1 MGKSLV
7 SCFFWLTVYMHCK
20 KFHITFSNQLFITWS
35 VLLVPF
41 SSQSVCHHLCSH
53 ISNSTAGLFHHWL
66 VSKLIN
72 NIHAGSNFASYF
84 CRQVRSV
91 WLVNHALPKLAAIK
105 TTAWL
110 FMKNANKA
118 TNQPGPVWQW
128 KRGFFF
134 LSKSQLTYTDK
145 AISIRYNKRIQSGR
159 IFKPFMRNEYVIKE
173 AHWN

>member
-1 MGKSLV
+1 MKELWNSVNIWRSYGQELCLV
-7 SCFFWLTVYMHCK
+7 FFWLTVYMHCK

-118 TNQPGPVWQW
+118 TNQPTRSCMTM
-128 KRGFFF
+128 K
-134 LSKSQLTYTDK
+134 
-145 AISIRYNKRIQSGR
+145 KRILLSIKKPTYLHWQS
-159 IFKPFMRNEYVIKE
+159 Y
-173 AHWN
+173 